1 MDKKHA
7 DNLAVAYNSGRNDA
21 LTEAAK
27 VVLAMDAERFRAKYT
42 PQYNRK
48 RYGIVGLEI
57 TQNRCMNIQA
67 EDARDAVLALMVPA
81 QKEPTK

>member
-27 VVLAMDAERFRAKYT
+27 VVLAIDAERFRATYKA
-42 PQYNRK
+42 QYNRK
-48 RYGIVGLEI
+48 RYDIDGLER
-57 TQNRCMNIQA
+57 TGNRCMDIQA